1 MIHTA
6 LQELQTLS
14 VLWNDYL
21 VLAVLSIFRLS
32 LIDNPIP
39 VNAIDQVVYYCIQ
52 AEQNATKVCS
62 AKGKSMSRYI
72 LHRFIVYVFVSHAS
86 AQNNLS

>member
-32 LIDNPIP
+32 LNDGPIP
-39 VNAIDQVVYYCIQ
+39 VNSIDQVVQYCIQ
-52 AEQNATKVCS
+52 AEQNATSVCN

-72 LHRFIVYVFVSHAS
+72 LHRFIVYVFVDHAL
-86 AQNNLS
+86 AEKNLS